1 MASCKAFSLFIAIV
15 SLGPEPL
22 APLVPQARGSVYL
35 VTCSSSGGQHTAT
48 LKEYLVNKQL
58 SKEMDINHQ
67 RQGHSQVKAPGKKVH
82 RLRRESLLGG
92 QEKSPHFL
100 VVTTVSGVRASTT
113 WPLWAL
119 LHHDMEGEHQSPP
132 LRKVQDRALVTETG
146 TLGALPGPRWGV
158 TGRRAAEGP
167 GFKVEVHRL
176 RLFLD
181 WASLAIF
188 ELVWALIFRIKEP
201 RYLKSCNQCIR
212 NWSQTVKYQK

>member
-48 LKEYLVNKQL
+48 LKEYLLNKQL

-67 RQGHSQVKAPGKKVH
+67 RQGHSQVKALGKKVH

-113 WPLWAL
+113 WPL
-119 LHHDMEGEHQSPP
+119 
-132 LRKVQDRALVTETG
+132 
-146 TLGALPGPRWGV
+146 
-158 TGRRAAEGP
+158 
-167 GFKVEVHRL
+167 
-176 RLFLD
+176 
-181 WASLAIF
+181 
-188 ELVWALIFRIKEP
+188 
-201 RYLKSCNQCIR
+201 
-212 NWSQTVKYQK
+212 